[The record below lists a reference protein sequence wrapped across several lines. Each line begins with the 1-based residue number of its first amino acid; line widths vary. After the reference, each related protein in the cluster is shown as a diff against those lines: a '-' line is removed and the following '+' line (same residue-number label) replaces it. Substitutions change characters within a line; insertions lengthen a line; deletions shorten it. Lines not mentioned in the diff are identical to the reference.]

1 VPHLPRCARSA
12 FTLIEL
18 LVVIAI
24 IAILIGLLLPAV
36 QKVREA
42 AARMKCQNNLKQI
55 ALAMHMYHDANKA
68 FPPAF
73 SKNPPQSQNN
83 WAWGTW
89 LLPFVEQSGLYNTL
103 NPAGVAPPA
112 GPDANTVLPLSV
124 FSCPSDGGPPT
135 NDFRGSGSG
144 FARSNYVVSEQICD
158 GGSAINVLSI
168 TDGTSNTFLAG
179 ERDGVNQVAG
189 IWPVR
194 ETKGG
199 SVGVISVMGRPNWP
213 INTKYAGSSTCCT
226 SDTSCTRYAWSSL
239 HAGGANFGFCDGSV
253 RFLRNNIQ
261 TDPAQQGCAK
271 PVPAN
276 VALLNLYFKDDGF
289 PVDGTQF

>member
-1 VPHLPRCARSA
+1 VAHFVARSRRA

-18 LVVIAI
+18 LVVIAT

-36 QKVREA
+36 QKLREA
-42 AARMKCQNNLKQI
+42 ASRMKCSNNLKQV
-55 ALAMHMYHDANKA
+55 ALAMHAYHDAHRA

-89 LLPFVEQSGLYNTL
+89 ILPFVEQANLYAAL
-103 NPAGVAPPA
+103 NPTGVAPPA
-112 GPDANTVLPLSV
+112 APDANTLVAPSV
-124 FSCPSDGGPPT
+124 YACPADPSAPA
-135 NDFRGSGSG
+135 NAFRGSGSG

-168 TDGTSNTFLAG
+168 TDGTSNTLLAG

-194 ETKGG
+194 ETRGG

-213 INTKYAGSSTCCT
+213 IDTKYAGGPTCCA
-226 SDTSCTRYAWSSL
+226 SDPACTRYAWSSL

-253 RFLRNNIQ
+253 RFLRNTIQ
-261 TDPAQQGCAK
+261 TDPAQQGCAR

-276 VALLNLYFKDDGF
+276 AALLNLYFKDDGF
-289 PVDGTQF
+289 VVDGSQF